1 MGYALFILTNAALF
15 LRPGDVVPALE
26 EVSVYQ
32 AVILACLAVSF
43 PRILP
48 HVTPGGPARHPITAC
63 VLGFWAFV
71 TLSQLARLNVGE
83 GYLQATEFGKTVLYY
98 LLLVSLVDT
107 PGRLKGLLRWLTCF
121 IALSAGLAVLHYHGY
136 FDVPGLRTHQ
146 ERWADS
152 ETGDV
157 GTIPRMCGA
166 GIFNDPNDLCLILS
180 MGTLISLHSAGDRG
194 QGRARFL
201 WLAPAVFFVYAMTLT
216 QSRGGFLGL
225 AAGVLVLMYSRL
237 GWRAVFL
244 VGLVAPA
251 LLLLGSRQT
260 SVDLSDKE
268 DTGHARI
275 ELWAEGFAVLRD
287 SPVLGIGAGAYQ
299 DEVGMVAHNSF
310 VHAFVELGFAGGALF
325 AGAFYLAWWPL
336 VRLKGVRGQLDDPE
350 AARPL
355 PLVTALVTAYVVG
368 ILSLS
373 RNYVAPTYL
382 VLGLAA
388 AYLRLAGPPAVLPVT
403 RTGLGLAGRV
413 GLVGACTL
421 GTLYLATR
429 LLV

>member
-26 EVSVYQ
+26 GAPVYQ
-32 AVILACLAVSF
+32 VVILACLVVSF

-63 VLGFWAFV
+63 VLGIWAFV
-71 TLSQLARLNVGE
+71 TLSQVGRLNVGE
-83 GYLQATEFGKTVLYY
+83 GYLQATEFGKIVVYY
-98 LLLVSLVDT
+98 LLLVGLVDT
-107 PGRLKGLLRWLTCF
+107 PGRLRGLLRWLTCF
-121 IALSAGLAVLHYHGY
+121 IAFAAVLAVLHHHGY
-136 FDVPGLRTHQ
+136 LEVPGLRTHQ
-146 ERWADS
+146 ERWADP

-157 GTIPRMCGA
+157 GMISRMCGA

-180 MGTLISLHSAGDRG
+180 MGTLISLHSAASLGP
-194 QGRARFL
+194 GRARFL
-201 WLAPAVFFVYAMTLT
+201 WLAPAVFFAYAMTLT

-225 AAGVLVLMYSRL
+225 AAGVLVLLYSRL
-237 GWRAVFL
+237 GWRAMLL

-275 ELWAEGFAVLRD
+275 ELWSEGFVLLRD
-287 SPVLGIGAGAYQ
+287 SPVFGIGAGAYQ
-299 DEVGMVAHNSF
+299 DEVGMAAHNSF
-310 VHAFVELGFAGGALF
+310 VHAFVELGLAGGALF
-325 AGAFYLAWWPL
+325 VGAFYLAWWPL
-336 VRLKGVRGQLDDPE
+336 VRLRGVRQQLDDPE
-350 AARPL
+350 VVRIL
-355 PLVTALVTAYVVG
+355 PLVTALVTAYAVG
-368 ILSLS
+368 LLSLS

-413 GLVGACTL
+413 GLVGACAL
-421 GTLYLATR
+421 GALYAATR